1 MSKLT
6 HDAPT
11 PPTLQPENRQFTFLQ
26 KKVAEKTRSARAD
39 SIIALRQFLE
49 VFNSPEDCN
58 PLTFYK
64 MSPDEMEPFKATAKQ
79 YLCVPATSTAS
90 ERAFSKAGQIITDR
104 ISCLKPQT
112 VDKLLFLNKNADDLL

>member
-11 PPTLQPENRQFTFLQ
+11 TPTLQPENRQFTFLQ

-58 PLTFYK
+58 PLTFNK

-79 YLCVPATSTAS
+79 SPLRAS
-90 ERAFSKAGQIITDR
+90 HFNCIRESVQQSRT
-104 ISCLKPQT
+104 
-112 VDKLLFLNKNADDLL
+112 NN